1 MTKWTTLARLKDDM
15 WEENREYFRD
25 DNLYHLLRLM
35 FRLKA
40 CVDFKL
46 NRVTVAVGV
55 HNLVFSAENIV
66 VALKNAMLRVE
77 EIEQHD

>member
-1 MTKWTTLARLKDDM
+1 MRKFTTLARLKDDM
-15 WEENREYFRD
+15 WEESRQYFNEND
-25 DNLYHLLRLM
+25 LYDLLRLM

-46 NRVTVAVGV
+46 NRVTVSVGV

-66 VALKNAMLRVE
+66 IAMKNTMLRVE
-77 EIEQHD
+77 EIEKND